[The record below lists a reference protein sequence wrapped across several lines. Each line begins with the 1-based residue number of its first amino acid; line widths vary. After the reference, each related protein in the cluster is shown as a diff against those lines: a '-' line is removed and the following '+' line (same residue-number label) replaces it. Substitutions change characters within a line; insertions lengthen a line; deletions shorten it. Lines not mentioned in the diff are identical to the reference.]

1 MWRKTNSRTSR
12 VAEFFRLALS
22 HETLANYIQTN
33 FGLTQHHKWSL
44 TELEEMY
51 PWEREIY
58 ISLLLAH
65 LEELEMQ
72 RKQAQNK

>member
-1 MWRKTNSRTSR
+1 MWRGTDTTTFWI
-12 VAEFFRLALS
+12 AEFFRLALS

-33 FGLTQHHKWSL
+33 FGLTQHHTWSL

>member
-1 MWRKTNSRTSR
+1 MWRKTKSRTSR

-22 HETLANYIQTN
+22 HDTLANYIQTN
-33 FGLTQHHKWSL
+33 FGLIQHHNWSL

-58 ISLLLAH
+58 ISLLLQH
-65 LEELEMQ
+65 LEELDMH
-72 RKQAQNK
+72 RRQAKNK

>member
-1 MWRKTNSRTSR
+1 MWTDARTTTFWI
-12 VAEFFRLALS
+12 AEFFRLALS

-58 ISLLLAH
+58 ISLLLQH